1 MSQLTKITFHG
12 NLAKALGRKDF
23 ELKIDSVAEG
33 LKAVDVISKR
43 SLSKAILEN
52 EKQNIKYK
60 ILTDEKSLFSED
72 VNDVEKVKNSE
83 MFVSKKYKTIDI
95 VPVLEGA
102 GDDAKDLGLV
112 IGGGLLFGIGFAME
126 SSTMMMIGAFA
137 FLTGMSNLLAE
148 PPEFED
154 FREIQQVNK
163 KESYLF
169 NGPVNTYN
177 PGGPVPVG
185 YGRVMVGSLTIAY
198 SHKHGD
204 RLIYNNGT
212 YYN

>member
-60 ILTDEKSLFSED
+60 ILTDEKPLFSED
-72 VNDVEKVKNSE
+72 VNDIEKVKNSE

-102 GDDAKDLGLV
+102 GDDSKDLALI

>member
-23 ELKIDSVAEG
+23 ELNIDSVAEG

>member
-23 ELKIDSVAEG
+23 ELNIDSVAEG

-43 SLSKAILEN
+43 NLSKAILEN

-72 VNDVEKVKNSE
+72 VDDIEKIKNSE

-102 GDDAKDLGLV
+102 GGDAKDLGMV

-126 SSTMMMIGAFA
+126 STMMMVIGAYS

>member
-23 ELKIDSVAEG
+23 ELNIDSVAEG

-43 SLSKAILEN
+43 NLSKAILEN

-72 VNDVEKVKNSE
+72 VDDIEKIKNSE

-102 GDDAKDLGLV
+102 GGDAKDLGMV

-126 SSTMMMIGAFA
+126 STMMMVIGAYS

-154 FREIQQVNK
+154 FREIQQINK